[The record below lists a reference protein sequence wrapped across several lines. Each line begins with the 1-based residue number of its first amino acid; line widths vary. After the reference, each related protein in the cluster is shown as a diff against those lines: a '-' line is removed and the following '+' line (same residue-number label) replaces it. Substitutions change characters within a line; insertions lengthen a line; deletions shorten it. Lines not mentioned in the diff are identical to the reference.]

1 MNTKELKEEVRV
13 NENDLQGEWSKQA
26 TLFLKYSLKMSR
38 LIHDR
43 DTYRREVANKILVS
57 TDKISEAALTRMLDS
72 DAKIIDFQLQINQ
85 HKNAVQSFEHKKKA
99 LEYET
104 QLLIGGFFA
113 EPKEKKPIKK
123 GDKKDR

>member
-85 HKNAVQSFEHKKKA
+85 HKNAVQAFEHKKKA
-99 LEYET
+99 LEYE
-104 QLLIGGFFA
+104 
-113 EPKEKKPIKK
+113 E
-123 GDKKDR
+123 R